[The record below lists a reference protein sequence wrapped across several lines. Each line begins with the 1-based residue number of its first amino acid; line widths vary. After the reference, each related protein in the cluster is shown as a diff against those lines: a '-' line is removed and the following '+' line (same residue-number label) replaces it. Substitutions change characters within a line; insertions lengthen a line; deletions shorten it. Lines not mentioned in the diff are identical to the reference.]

1 MIKFKL
7 IIINV
12 LVFGNPKPGQGLG
25 VGRIYITQ
33 IQRNLLRYLP
43 NLGDR

>member
-12 LVFGNPKPGQGLG
+12 LVFGNPKPGQGLEAECYP
-25 VGRIYITQ
+25 RFDRESEFILQ
-33 IQRNLLRYLP
+33 QQRLHQ
-43 NLGDR
+43 